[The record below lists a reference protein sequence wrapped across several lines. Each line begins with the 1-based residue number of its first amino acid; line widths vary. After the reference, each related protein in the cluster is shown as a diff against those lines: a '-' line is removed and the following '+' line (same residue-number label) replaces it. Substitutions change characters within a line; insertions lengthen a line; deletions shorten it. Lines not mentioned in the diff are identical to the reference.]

1 MTRDGIVHI
10 KCSRVQQLP
19 RESRQGVLI
28 IPENSASKNAKFCN
42 IARAMILY
50 LIYVSF
56 FFWFPTEFSRR
67 SSVCSGCLVTQICLH
82 EALVRGKRRT
92 SYPHGVSPARAA
104 RGINDGAWIAPA
116 AGSRHD
122 ISSRPPRPLPLSLSP
137 PHPTHGIGLLR
148 PGLAVKPGSASSS
161 RGLGR
166 APCPSGRA
174 SHGAPSARAANGVLL
189 VLPSLTGAS
198 APGGH
203 TVSVRQGGQ
212 GPVHG
217 TAGPGRGRARYR
229 RARQGRLTSPHDIGR
244 LTGARASRARLAA
257 IRTW

>member
-56 FFWFPTEFSRR
+56 IFWFPTEFSRR
-67 SSVCSGCLVTQICLH
+67 SSVCSGFLVTQICLH

-104 RGINDGAWIAPA
+104 RGQPGPTVQQRRCVQPEQRRRVELPWIAR
-116 AGSRHD
+116 GIGFEKHN
-122 ISSRPPRPLPLSLSP
+122 ISSRPPPRPL
-137 PHPTHGIGLLR
+137 R
-148 PGLAVKPGSASSS
+148 
-161 RGLGR
+161 
-166 APCPSGRA
+166 
-174 SHGAPSARAANGVLL
+174 
-189 VLPSLTGAS
+189 VLPISL
-198 APGGH
+198 PC
-203 TVSVRQGGQ
+203 
-212 GPVHG
+212 
-217 TAGPGRGRARYR
+217 
-229 RARQGRLTSPHDIGR
+229 
-244 LTGARASRARLAA
+244 
-257 IRTW
+257 